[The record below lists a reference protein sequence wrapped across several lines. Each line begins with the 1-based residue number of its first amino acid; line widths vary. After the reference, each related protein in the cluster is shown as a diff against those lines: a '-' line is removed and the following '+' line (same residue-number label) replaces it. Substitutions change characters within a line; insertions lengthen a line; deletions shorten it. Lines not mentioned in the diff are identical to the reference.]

1 MQPGHFFKRIL
12 ISFPLAGFWMVGIHE
27 LPEQFAG
34 NFNIYISSNSVLA
47 QSIIPEPNSTNTLT
61 NSVEN
66 RINITG
72 GQLSADGGNLFHS
85 FTQFNVPPGQIAN
98 FVSNPSIQ
106 NILSRVVGGQPS
118 VIEGLIQVTGGNS
131 NLFILNPAGMIF
143 GAGSSLDVPASFT
156 ATTATGIGFNSGF
169 FNALD
174 DNNYNSLSG
183 EPNSFLFATSN
194 PGNIINSGELTVPSG
209 QTLTLVGGNV
219 INTGTLNAP
228 GGQITIAAIQGNNLV
243 RISQEGYLLNLE
255 IEAVT
260 SSLENEQSAITP
272 LELPKLLTGTGDNNQ
287 ASSVNILPDG
297 TVELTAVS
305 SQFPSQGG
313 MAFVSGLL
321 NARNTSSNSSS
332 SSLPQINIIG
342 NDIQIS
348 SAEIDAS
355 AANGGGTIR
364 IGSDAQGNAF
374 FPNASRTF
382 INEESKILA
391 DALTQGTGGRVSIGS
406 QDLTQFFGN
415 ISTQGASNT
424 PHREGLGGF
433 VTIFSQNNLNIAGNI
448 NLKGSQ
454 ETPGT
459 LVINADEINIGN
471 QQENNSSIT
480 LSEQTLEDFSQ
491 TANIILE
498 AKNNINISDL
508 EDNELRFPA
517 TTGTLTFSADADQS
531 GSGGFTMNSGDTLRT
546 SGANLVITGVNILTG
561 DLITQGGNLTLKTTN
576 NGGIRTE
583 NLSTSAINN
592 GGDLTIESD
601 RDIITNTISTFATGN
616 GTGGTV
622 NLSALNRIQTNQ
634 INTSGSSQA
643 GNVTFESSQGNIIL
657 EGNSYSIDA
666 TSSQGS
672 GGNVLVNTPRMLTTN
687 LIDTRGQ
694 ETGGNIIL
702 NAELSVEAQG
712 LRTGTFNGLETA
724 TGNIQIT
731 SDEINFTGGQNSIQG
746 QGKILLQPATN
757 AQDIEIAG
765 QDNNSELT
773 LNLTPRDLNS
783 LANGFKEIVI
793 GGDQDNGTIFIAGNI
808 TFQDPVI
815 IQSPQGLIAS
825 GMPLREQ
832 FYTLTGL
839 DDASLTLFADGNIR
853 LGTLI
858 TNGQNI
864 SITSKSGVVS
874 TQQLSTGTSTSAT
887 IQLTGTEI
895 NLLGGLNSV
904 QGLGTLSLQPSENTQ
919 AITLAGSENSS
930 TFDISAEDL
939 ETFSNGFNLINI
951 GRSDGIN
958 SLTLAGNFTIYDPLN
973 LQAQSILG
981 TGSITG
987 LDNASL
993 TLTAASDILIGDIS
1007 TQGGTIQLSSSQGQI
1022 QTGTLQL
1029 VSGNQG
1035 QGEINLSALG
1045 TIKTGEIHINSQDNI
1060 TDSENLSLNGQD
1072 INLIS
1077 RNGSINVNGSINN
1090 LSREGDLVAIELFA
1104 PGNITT
1110 RNITADRGINL
1121 TSSQGQISTGT
1132 LQTLQGAE
1140 KSQGINLSGYTGIQ
1154 TNTINTT
1161 TFSGISSN
1169 ITLNSPRGS
1178 VRTGDLNTVGITGG
1192 GNINVV
1198 AGEHINIGK
1207 INASSPEG
1215 RSGNIGLNSAED
1227 IDVVSIRTE
1236 GKTQGGDIGIATGGL
1251 LRVTGTFNSRN
1262 QINASISSVGNE
1274 EGGSIVIQQ
1283 GGDYCQ
1289 MSNCINIAFTV
1300 GDSTLNGTTGAITDG
1315 NLVTI
1320 LPATNPNSNSN
1331 PTTGSTPETVNQIN
1345 SELQGNNSESSTP
1358 LVTSQTDENTTPVLT
1373 NSPSDSSLNSTS
1385 ETSSNSPS
1393 TDNNQSLE
1401 TADQPIIPLNT
1412 PTIPTDQIGTGSVI
1426 SSLAQIDTFR
1436 GIEFS
1441 NYLGSNLNNPPIT
1454 DQSIRKTLNE
1464 IYKLTNYK
1472 PAIIYVSVQ
1481 SNQLELRLILPEGQP
1496 LFKSIPVPRETVLK
1510 IARTFSNQ
1518 IRSPENL
1525 EDTRYKENG
1534 KQLYEWLIQPLETQL
1549 EAEGINTLVFSM
1561 DTGLRTLPL
1570 AALYDGKQFLLE
1582 RYSLGLIPSLSLT
1595 DTRYV
1600 DIKNS
1605 KVLAMGASIFPNSN
1619 QQPLPAVPIELDLIL
1634 NHNIWQG
1641 KSFLNE
1647 KFTVNNLTS
1656 QRNQH
1661 QYSIVHL
1668 ATHGEFQTGGYDQ
1681 SYIQFW
1687 DQKLRLNE
1695 LRNLRLNQPPV
1706 ELLVLSACTTAVGD
1720 EKAELGFAGL
1730 AVQAGV
1736 KSALASLWYVSDA
1749 GTLGLMNTFYEA
1761 LSTSPIKAEALRQAQ
1776 LAMLQGKVRLQQGYL
1791 INETGTK
1798 TTKISLPPEIASR
1811 GNLNLSHPFYWAG
1824 FTLIGSPW

>member
-1 MQPGHFFKRIL
+1 MQPGHFLKLIL
-12 ISFPLAGFWMVGIHE
+12 ISVPLAGFWTVGMNQ
-27 LPEQFAG
+27 LPERFLG
-34 NFNIYISSNSVLA
+34 YFNVDLSINQVLA
-47 QSIIPEPNSTNTLT
+47 QPIIPEANSTNTLT
-61 NSVEN
+61 HSVEN
-66 RINITG
+66 RIDITG
-72 GQLSADGGNLFHS
+72 GKLSADGGNLFHS
-85 FTQFNVPPGQIAN
+85 FTQFNVPPGQTAN

-106 NILSRVVGGQPS
+106 NILTRVIGGQPS

-143 GAGSSLDVPASFT
+143 GAGARLDVPASFT

-183 EPNSFLFATSN
+183 EPNSFLFSTSN
-194 PGNIINSGELTVPSG
+194 PGNIINSGELTVPDG
-209 QTLTLVGGNV
+209 QTLSLVGGNV

-228 GGQITIAAIQGNNLV
+228 GGQITIAAIEGNNLV

-255 IEAVT
+255 IEAVDPG
-260 SSLENEQSAITP
+260 LDNEQSAITP
-272 LELPKLLTGTGDNNQ
+272 LELPKLLTGKGDNNQ
-287 ASSVNILPDG
+287 ASIVNILPDG
-297 TVELTAVS
+297 NVELAAAS

-313 MAFVSGLL
+313 VALVSGLL
-321 NARNTSSNSSS
+321 NTRNTSSNSSS
-332 SSLPQINIIG
+332 STLPQINIIG
-342 NDIQIS
+342 NEIQVS
-348 SAEIDAS
+348 NAEIDAS
-355 AANGGGTIR
+355 AAHGGGTIR
-364 IGSDAQGNAF
+364 IGSDSQENAF

-382 INEESKILA
+382 ISEESTILA
-391 DALTQGTGGRVSIGS
+391 DALTQGSGGRVSIGS
-406 QDLTQFFGN
+406 QDLTRFYGN
-415 ISTQGASNT
+415 ISAQGASQT
-424 PHREGLGGF
+424 PTREGLGGF

-448 NLKGSQ
+448 NLKGSLG
-454 ETPGT
+454 TPGS
-459 LVINADEINIGN
+459 LVINATEINIGN
-471 QQENNSSIT
+471 EEENNSNLT
-480 LSEQTLEDFSQ
+480 LSDQTLEDFSK
-491 TANIILE
+491 TSNIILA
-498 AKNNINISDL
+498 AKNNINIADL

-517 TTGTLTFSADADQS
+517 TTGTLTFTADADQS
-531 GSGGFTMNSGDTLRT
+531 GSGGFTMNSKDTLLT
-546 SGANLVITGVNILTG
+546 SGANLVITGVNIITG
-561 DLITQGGNLTLKTTN
+561 DITTQGGNLTLQTTN

-583 NLSTSAINN
+583 NLSTSAVKK

-601 RDIITNTISTFATGN
+601 RDIITNTIYTLATGN
-616 GTGGTV
+616 GSGGTV
-622 NLSALNRIQTNQ
+622 NLSTLNRIQTNQ
-634 INTSGSSQA
+634 INTSGSTQA
-643 GNVTFESSQGNIIL
+643 GNITLESSQGNIIL

-666 TSSQGS
+666 TSTEGS
-672 GGNVLVNTPRMLTTN
+672 GGNILVNTPRMLTTN

-702 NAELSVEAQG
+702 NAELGVETQG

-724 TGNIQIT
+724 TGNIEIT
-731 SDEINFTGGQNSIQG
+731 SDEINFKGGQNSIQG
-746 QGKILLQPATN
+746 QGQILLQPATN

-773 LNLTPRDLNS
+773 LNLTSRDLNS

-793 GGDQDNGTIFIAGNI
+793 GGSQGNGTIFVAGDI
-808 TFQDPVI
+808 SFQDPVV

-839 DDASLTLFADGNIR
+839 DDASLSLLADGNIR

-864 SITSKSGVVS
+864 SITSQSGVVS
-874 TQQLSTGTSTSAT
+874 TQKLSTGNSTSAT
-887 IQLTGTEI
+887 IQLTGTDI

-904 QGLGTLSLQPSENTQ
+904 QGLGTLSLKPSDHTQ
-919 AITLAGSENSS
+919 AITVAGSENPLS
-930 TFDISAEDL
+930 FDISQKDL
-939 ETFSNGFNLINI
+939 ETFANGFNLINI
-951 GRSDGIN
+951 GRSDSTN
-958 SLTLAGNFTIYDPLN
+958 SLTLAGDFTIYDPLN

-981 TGSITG
+981 TGSIIG
-987 LDNASL
+987 FDNAFL

-1007 TQGGTIQLSSSQGQI
+1007 TQGGTIQISSSQGQI
-1022 QTGTLQL
+1022 QTGALQL
-1029 VSGNQG
+1029 VSGNQARG
-1035 QGEINLSALG
+1035 NINLSALG
-1045 TIKTGEIHINSQDNI
+1045 TIETGEIYINSQGNS
-1060 TDSENLSLNGQD
+1060 TDSQNISPNGQD

-1077 RNGSINVNGSINN
+1077 RNGSINVNGAINN
-1090 LSREGDLVAIELFA
+1090 SSVDGDLVAIELFA
-1104 PGNITT
+1104 PRNLTTGNIT
-1110 RNITADRGINL
+1110 AYRGINL

-1154 TNTINTT
+1154 TNHINATT
-1161 TFSGISSN
+1161 PSGISSN
-1169 ITLNSPRGS
+1169 ITLNSLTGNIQ
-1178 VRTGDLNTVGITGG
+1178 TGDLNTVGINGG
-1192 GNINVV
+1192 GNINIV
-1198 AGEHINIGK
+1198 AGDRINTGK
-1207 INASSPEG
+1207 LDASSPEG
-1215 RSGNIGLNSAED
+1215 RSGNIGLNSAQD

-1236 GKTQGGDIGIATGGL
+1236 GKTQGGDIGIVTGGL

-1262 QINASISSVGNE
+1262 QMNASLSSVGTE

-1289 MSNCINIAFTV
+1289 TSNCINIPFTV
-1300 GDSTLNGTTGAITDG
+1300 GNSTLNGTTGAITDG

-1320 LPATNPNSNSN
+1320 LPSNNPDSNSNS
-1331 PTTGSTPETVNQIN
+1331 TTGATQAVVNQIN

-1358 LVTSQTDENTTPVLT
+1358 PVPSQTDENTTPVLT
-1373 NSPSDSSLNSTS
+1373 NSPSDNSLNSTS
-1385 ETSSNSPS
+1385 ETSSNSS
-1393 TDNNQSLE
+1393 SIDTNQPLE
-1401 TADQPIIPLNT
+1401 TSEQPIIPLNT
-1412 PTIPTDQIGTGSVI
+1412 PTIPTDQIGSGSVI

-1441 NYLGSNLNNPPIT
+1441 NYLGSNLNNPPVT

-1472 PAIIYVSVQ
+1472 PAIIYVSAQ

-1496 LFKSIPVPRETVLK
+1496 LFKSIPVSRETVLK

-1525 EDTRYKENG
+1525 EDTRYQENG
-1534 KQLYEWLIQPLETQL
+1534 KQLYEWLIAPLEAQL

-1600 DIKNS
+1600 NIKNS

-1647 KFTVNNLTS
+1647 KFTVNNLTL

-1668 ATHGEFQTGGYDQ
+1668 ATHGEFQTGGSDQ

-1791 INETGTK
+1791 IDETGTK
-1798 TTKISLPPEIASR
+1798 ANKIPLPPEIASR